1 MADNDK
7 IQLILRL
14 SLLVGIVC
22 IGVTGGYA
30 VGKLFN
36 SPGSPEDP
44 SQPEQVVD
52 KTADDKTSDESSE
65 KDDEEEM
72 VYLDFEPIT
81 VNLNEPRLGRYVRAT
96 LVLAMTVENSTVVMG
111 VIEKRMP
118 ELKNWLTLY
127 LSGCTLEKVRG
138 PSNLNRIRREI
149 LDSFNQQLWPD
160 QKPMISQVLFKE
172 FAIQ

>member
-14 SLLVGIVC
+14 SLMVGIVC

-36 SPGSPEDP
+36 SPSPSEDQSEP
-44 SQPEQVVD
+44 VATED
-52 KTADDKTSDESSE
+52 KTPAESSE
-65 KDDEEEM
+65 DADEEEM

-96 LVLAMTVENSTVVMG
+96 LVLAVTTENSTVVMG
-111 VIEKRMP
+111 VMEKRMP

-160 QKPMISQVLFKE
+160 QKPLISQVLFKE